1 MTHFPEVPGMV
12 GLTGQEK
19 VVMGQWGGGAVGTEL
34 QLLGRKSSGDLFS
47 HICSICS
54 TAELYT

>member
-1 MTHFPEVPGMV
+1 MV

-54 TAELYT
+54 TAELYTEQGLQC